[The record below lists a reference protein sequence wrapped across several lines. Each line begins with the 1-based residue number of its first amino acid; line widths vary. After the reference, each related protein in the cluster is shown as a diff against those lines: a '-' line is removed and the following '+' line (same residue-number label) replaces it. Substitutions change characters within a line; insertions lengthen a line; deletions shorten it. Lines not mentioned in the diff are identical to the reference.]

1 MKKKKRFF
9 KFRGPLR
16 NVFVCSLLTRRQ
28 ENFAMTSLIAVA
40 CLLVGFIAGILMGC
54 RIGHDA
60 EEVPRSEDNREA
72 TINSV
77 CDSRL
82 YN

>member
-1 MKKKKRFF
+1 
-9 KFRGPLR
+9 
-16 NVFVCSLLTRRQ
+16 
-28 ENFAMTSLIAVA
+28 MTSLIAVA